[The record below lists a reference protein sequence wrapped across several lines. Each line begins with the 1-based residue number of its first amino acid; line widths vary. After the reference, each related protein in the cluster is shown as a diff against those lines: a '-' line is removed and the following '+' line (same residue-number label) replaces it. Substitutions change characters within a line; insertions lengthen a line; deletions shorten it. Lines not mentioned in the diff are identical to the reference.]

1 MAKRTPKYSLH
12 KPTGQA
18 YVRINGKFHYLGE
31 HKSPESHERY
41 NRLIAQWL
49 GSTFN
54 ADREKLTISRLG
66 ILYVEFARQYYRKNG
81 EQTSE
86 LHCIQLALRPLIA
99 KCGREKVS
107 NFGAR
112 RLKDVREAMIGLSWS
127 RTGINAAV
135 QRINRMIRWGVE
147 NELVRPEV
155 YQACRAVTGLRL
167 GRSEAR
173 ETEPVKP
180 VPQRDIDA
188 VESFVSSQIWAMI
201 QLQLVT
207 GMRPG
212 EVCLMR
218 LVDICMTGDVWEYRP
233 SEHKTEHHGRQ
244 RLIFLGPKAQ
254 AIMQPYLTADRT
266 RFLFSPADAQAERK
280 EKRRQ
285 NRQSPMTP
293 SQQHRE
299 RKKVPIRAA
308 GNHYRRDSYSRAI
321 TRACKLAKVTV
332 WAPNRL
338 RHNAATEL
346 RKRYGLEGT
355 RTVLGHSTTDMTSV
369 YAELDFDAAKQIMRS
384 VG

>member
-31 HKSPESHERY
+31 HKSPESQERY

-54 ADREKLTISRLG
+54 ADRETLTISRLC
-66 ILYVEFARQYYRKNG
+66 ILYVDFARQYYRKNG
-81 EQTSE
+81 KQTSE
-86 LHCIQLALRPLIA
+86 VHCIQLALRPLTA
-99 KCGREKVS
+99 KCGREKVA

-112 RLKDVREAMIGLSWS
+112 RLKDVREEMIALGWS

-147 NELVRPEV
+147 NEHVRPEI

-167 GRSEAR
+167 GRSEAK

-180 VPQRDIDA
+180 VHQADIDA
-188 VESFVSSQIWAMI
+188 VKPFVSDQVWAMI
-201 QLQLVT
+201 QLQLVS

-218 LVDICMTGDVWEYRP
+218 LSDISLTGDVWEYRP

-254 AIMQPYLTADRT
+254 TMMRPYLTADRT
-266 RFLFSPADAQAERK
+266 RFLFSPEDAEAKRS

-285 NRQSPMTP
+285 DRQSPLTP
-293 SQQHRE
+293 CQESRE
-299 RKKVPIRAA
+299 RIEDPQRAP
-308 GNHYRRDSYSRAI
+308 GEHYRRDSYSRAI
-321 TRACKLAKVTV
+321 ARACRLAKVTP

-346 RKRYGLEGT
+346 RKHYGLEGT
-355 RTVLGHSTTDMTSV
+355 RTVLGHSTADMTSV